1 MSTLD
6 IHSPAQSLARYP
18 AYKDSGV
25 EWIGEMPEH
34 WEVKRIKYLFKEINE
49 RSDSGNEDLLSV
61 SQYTGVTLTSESIE
75 EGDIITN
82 AATLEGYKKVKKHHL
97 VTNIMLA
104 WNGSLGFSE
113 FDGIVSPAYCVYE
126 LREGNFYKYFHY
138 LFRTEFYKAE
148 FKRNSSGIVDSR
160 LRLYTEDFF
169 SIWSILPPLSE
180 QAAIAE
186 FLDKKCEQIDRLI
199 RIKEQQIERLQE
211 LRQAKIHQAVTKGLN
226 PNVPLKDSGI
236 EWIGEIPEHWEVKR
250 IKSIATIYNG
260 STPNSSVSTYWDG
273 EVVWVTPKDF
283 NSEKYLLKSERNITE
298 QGYRSCGTTLVPP
311 GSIVLTTRA
320 PIGKVM
326 IAGTELCTNQGCK
339 SLVLVNE
346 VISEYIYSLLLIS
359 TSVLNSLGTGTTF
372 MELSNVALKDFEI
385 PIPPLSEQEEIVAY
399 LDKVTKQIDQTIN
412 HYQNQIEKLKEYKQS
427 LINAAVTGKIK
438 VA

>member
-1 MSTLD
+1 MDMHTYDS
-6 IHSPAQSLARYP
+6 
-18 AYKDSGV
+18 YKDSGID
-25 EWIGEMPEH
+25 WLGEIPSH
-34 WEVKRIKYLFKEINE
+34 WELKKVKYLFLIGRGRVIAQTE
-49 RSDSGNEDLLSV
+49 LV
-61 SQYTGVTLTSESIE
+61 E
-75 EGDIITN
+75 EGIYPVYSSQTLNNGILGFINTFDFDKPLITWTTDGAN
-82 AATLEGYKKVKKHHL
+82 AGTVFLRKGQFNCTNVCGTLESTSNDLKEFIVYTLSYVAQYYKRPD
-97 VTNIMLA
+97 TNGAKIM
-104 WNGSLGFSE
+104 NNE
-113 FDGIVSPAYCVYE
+113 M
-126 LREGNFYKYFHY
+126 
-138 LFRTEFYKAE
+138 AE
-148 FKRNSSGIVDSR
+148 II
-160 LRLYTEDFF
+160 LP
-169 SIWSILPPLSE
+169 LPPLHE
-180 QAAIAE
+180 QEAIAR
-186 FLDKKCEQIDRLI
+186 FLDDKCAKIDELVA
-199 RIKEQQIERLQE
+199 IKEQQIDKLKE
-211 LRQAKIHQAVTKGLN
+211 LRQVKIHQAVTKGIN

-236 EWIGEIPEHWEVKR
+236 EWIGEIPVHWEVKR

-438 VA
+438 VT